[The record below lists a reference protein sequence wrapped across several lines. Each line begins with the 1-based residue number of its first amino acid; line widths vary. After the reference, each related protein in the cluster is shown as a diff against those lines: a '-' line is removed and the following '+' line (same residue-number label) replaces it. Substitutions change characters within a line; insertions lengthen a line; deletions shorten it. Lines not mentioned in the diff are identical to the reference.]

1 MPGTYLKFYV
11 QEDHKHRGISTYEWL
26 LEQAKK
32 IGILGGSAF
41 RAIAGFGRDGKI
53 YEDHFFELAGHQPI
67 EVGFVV
73 KEEEAKILL
82 DLIATEKLS
91 LFYIKLPVESG
102 FTYTPAKT

>member
-11 QEDHKHRGISTYEWL
+11 QEDHKHHGIATYEWL

-32 IGILGGSAF
+32 TGIRGGSAF

-53 YEDHFFELAGHQPI
+53 YEDHFFELAGHLPI
-67 EVGFVV
+67 EVGFAV
-73 KEEEAKILL
+73 KEEEATALL
-82 DLIATEKLS
+82 NLIAAEKLS

-102 FTYTPAKT
+102 LTYTPATP